1 MTAPQRS
8 DDRITY
14 RDDLDQL
21 EDDETIVED
30 PEIRRA
36 KFVLFLAAIGLG
48 LVVIVVLL
56 VFFQPEGQVMTT
68 SWPNG
73 YRKTSTTYVTGSRH
87 PDAPPSPATERAGL
101 MEQGL
106 HRAWHENGQL
116 AAEGE
121 FAEGFR
127 VGEWRFWDEE
137 GALDEARSGRYVRG
151 ARADDG

>member
-1 MTAPQRS
+1 MS
-8 DDRITY
+8 DDRITF
-14 RDDLDQL
+14 RDDLDEL

-36 KFVLFLAAIGLG
+36 KLVLFLSAIALG

-87 PDAPPSPATERAGL
+87 PDAPPSPATERPGL

-106 HRAWHENGQL
+106 YRAWHENGQL
-116 AAEGE
+116 AEEGE
-121 FAEGFR
+121 YDGGYR
-127 VGEWRFWDEE
+127 VGEWRCWDEA
-137 GALDEARSGRYVRG
+137 GALDEERSGRFDRGVRATG
-151 ARADDG
+151 L

>member
-1 MTAPQRS
+1 MS
-8 DDRITY
+8 DDRITF

-21 EDDETIVED
+21 EDDETIVEE

-36 KFVLFLAAIGLG
+36 KFVLFLMAIGLG
-48 LVVIVVLL
+48 LAAILVLL

-87 PDAPPSPATERAGL
+87 PDAPASPSTERPGL
-101 MEQGL
+101 MEHGP
-106 HRAWHENGQL
+106 HRTWHENGQL

-121 FAEGFR
+121 FAEGYR
-127 VGEWRFWDEE
+127 VGEWRFWDAA
-137 GALDEARSGRYVRG
+137 GTLDTDRSGTYVAGERT
-151 ARADDG
+151 ARE